1 MKTLS
6 AKTQFGLRKRC
17 FVLILLSIFCLSQLT
32 ACYGTPIF
40 YVKKSTWSYEE
51 EGFSLSFNT
60 VSGESVFGSL
70 TLNGETIDVAIYI
83 FRNNST
89 GVLRVFKREAYDAEN
104 YYWYTS
110 YENRIFAIKYTDKS
124 DKLKCEI
131 TFDYTTDNP
140 SDSIYLGKTF
150 TVSKSE
156 NE

>member
-6 AKTQFGLRKRC
+6 KKTQFGLRKRY
-17 FVLILLSIFCLSQLT
+17 FALILISIFCLSQLT
-32 ACYGTPIF
+32 ACF
-40 YVKKSTWSYEE
+40 YDPSFLNKESTWTYEE
-51 EGFSLSFNT
+51 EGFALSFNT
-60 VSGESVFGSL
+60 IKKNSVFGSL

-83 FRNNST
+83 FNYNST
-89 GVLRVFKREAYDAEN
+89 DMLRVFKREAYDADN

-150 TVSKSE
+150 TMSKSE
-156 NE
+156 A